1 MTMQSKQIAICFAAV
16 TGGTLLYQ
24 KLGDSAASLAIKKH
38 LEMLSEAIVAN
49 NGRVV
54 KTIGDGIM
62 AAFPSA
68 INAIDASRKM
78 AVIVDTHPKIS
89 GIKLSVRIGIHY
101 GHVLEQ
107 NGDFWGDGVNVAAR
121 LSGLAKDAEVFMSR
135 DTADAIPQKM
145 QRHLRDL
152 SALSIKGKQFDLH
165 VYQLLWRDS
174 DDTTTISHK
183 QSPAGT
189 KLKLQLTISDKSFS
203 FPDES
208 GVMTLGRDPSADVQ
222 LRESSASR
230 RHAKIER
237 RGCAYYLSDE
247 STNGTYLQI
256 DGNREVLIRR
266 DNTVLRQSGRISF
279 GVSGE
284 KSEESLYFSIS

>member
-24 KLGDSAASLAIKKH
+24 KLGDSSALLAIKKH
-38 LEMLSEAIVAN
+38 LEMLSEAIIAN
-49 NGRVV
+49 NGQVV

-62 AAFPSA
+62 ATFPTA
-68 INAIDASRKM
+68 INAIDASRSM
-78 AVIVDTHPKIS
+78 ALIVDTHPKIS

-121 LSGLAKDAEVFMSR
+121 LSGLAKDGEVFMSR

-152 SALSIKGKQFDLH
+152 SGLSIKGKQFDLH

-183 QSPAGT
+183 QFPAGT
-189 KLKLQLTISDKSFS
+189 KLKLQLTISDKSFR

-208 GVMTLGRDPSADVQ
+208 GVITLGRDPSADVQ

>member
-24 KLGDSAASLAIKKH
+24 KLGDRAALLAIKKH

-62 AAFPSA
+62 AAFPTA

-152 SALSIKGKQFDLH
+152 SGLSIKGKQFDLH

-189 KLKLQLTISDKSFS
+189 KLKLKLTISDKSFS

-208 GVMTLGRDPSADVQ
+208 GVITLGRDPSADVQ